1 MATARRNTSQRLTLV
16 ILLLAS
22 ITVITLDYRGSAS
35 RDIGSLR
42 NAARDL
48 ISPVQRGISAALRP
62 IGNFFSGAVNYGSA
76 VAENARLQNEIGAL
90 RRQVL
95 ENAQAEHQLQQI
107 LSLQHLPF
115 VQNIATE
122 DAEVISGPTS
132 NFQLTLEIDRGTS
145 NGVAVGMPVVSG
157 AGLIGQVVSAGST
170 TSVVQLITDQRSN
183 VGVSF
188 GKNDSVAIAVGQGA
202 GQLLSLTGV
211 TASMTPKVGERVY
224 TSGIT
229 GANNYPGGIPV
240 GYITSVSPPNGSL
253 TRTVLVKPYA
263 SFSDIQYV
271 SVMQWLPP
279 A

>member
-1 MATARRNTSQRLTLV
+1 MATTRRNTSQRLTLV

-42 NAARDL
+42 SAARDV
-48 ISPVQRGISAALRP
+48 ISPIQRGISAALRP
-62 IGNFFSGAVNYGSA
+62 VGNFFAGAVNYGSA
-76 VAENARLQNEIGAL
+76 AAENSRLQNEIGTL

-115 VQNIATE
+115 VQNIPTA
-122 DAEVISGPTS
+122 DAEVISGSTS
-132 NFQLTLEIDRGTS
+132 NFQLTIEIDRGTS

-157 AGLIGQVVSAGST
+157 AGLVGDVIAAGSS
-170 TSVVQLITDQRSN
+170 TSVVQLMTDPRSD

-188 GKNDSVAIAVGQGA
+188 GPSSSVAVAQGQGA
-202 GQLLSLTGV
+202 GAPLSLLNV